1 MMTIRS
7 HDQFNTTI
15 YGLNDRYRG
24 IFNERR
30 IILMNRSDMKSK
42 GLVEHQIVHLTSVF
56 NGVTRTA
63 NNFKVIAYDIPKNC
77 CATYF
82 PEANVLVPIDNFA
95 HTAKT
100 PSSKSVIIT
109 VNPSFINN

>member
-15 YGLNDRYRG
+15 YGLDDRYRG
-24 IFNERR
+24 VFNERR
-30 IILMNRSDMKSK
+30 IIFMNREDMKTRNLQEQQVVNLKS
-42 GLVEHQIVHLTSVF
+42 EY
-56 NGVTRTA
+56 NGVIREA
-63 NNFKVIAYDIPKNC
+63 NKFKVVGYDIPKNC

-82 PEANVLVPIDNFA
+82 PETNVLVPLDSFA

-100 PSSKSVIIT
+100 PASKSVKIT
-109 VNPSFINN
+109 IENL

>member
-15 YGLNDRYRG
+15 YGLDDRYRG
-24 IFNERR
+24 VFNERR
-30 IILMNRSDMKSK
+30 IIFMNREDIKSRGLKEHDVVNLISQYK
-42 GLVEHQIVHLTSVF
+42 GT
-56 NGVTRTA
+56 TRSAT
-63 NNFKVIAYDIPKNC
+63 NFKVVEYNIPKNC

-82 PEANVLVPIDNFA
+82 PETNILVPLDSFA

-100 PSSKSVIIT
+100 PASKSVIIR
-109 VNPSFINN
+109 VEGKL